1 MDRRNFLN
9 IMALTA
15 SGTALGGNSFSN
27 HLFHPPAGSSVSS
40 VVKRFGDGRDW
51 FFEKRFGMFVHWGL
65 YAIPAVHEQYQQRY
79 GIPRKEY
86 EKYAKIWNPVDFEPE
101 RWLDLMQE
109 AGMKYITFTTK
120 HHDGFCLWDTKQTSF
135 NVMNTPYKKDIVGM
149 LADACHKRDIP
160 ISFYYSVVDW
170 HNPYY
175 PNKGRHHELPA
186 PEKGDK
192 PDWGK
197 YMEFVK
203 AQVRELCT
211 NYGKVSGFWWDM
223 NVPEYKDPSI
233 NDMIRELQP
242 DAVINNRGFDE
253 GDFGTPERDY
263 HKGLSDMK
271 AFTKPTEACQ
281 SVGMQSWGYRKDED
295 YYADRYLM
303 MSIDSYLSRGANY
316 LLNVGPDDKGV
327 IPGMS
332 AGILKR
338 IGRWYDHVE
347 ESYAGAKLVTGKIKN
362 NSIMVTS
369 KDNTL
374 YIHLNSLPV
383 GNTAS
388 LYPLTTLPAKAELL
402 NTGQELRCVVERKP
416 YEKEAFLWVQNIPVN
431 ELSNEIPVLKLE
443 FTKPLNEILK

>member
-1 MDRRNFLN
+1 
-9 IMALTA
+9 
-15 SGTALGGNSFSN
+15 
-27 HLFHPPAGSSVSS
+27 
-40 VVKRFGDGRDW
+40 
-51 FFEKRFGMFVHWGL
+51 
-65 YAIPAVHEQYQQRY
+65 
-79 GIPRKEY
+79 
-86 EKYAKIWNPVDFEPE
+86 
-101 RWLDLMQE
+101 
-109 AGMKYITFTTK
+109 
-120 HHDGFCLWDTKQTSF
+120 
-135 NVMNTPYKKDIVGM
+135 
-149 LADACHKRDIP
+149 
-160 ISFYYSVVDW
+160 
-170 HNPYY
+170 
-175 PNKGRHHELPA
+175 
-186 PEKGDK
+186 
-192 PDWGK
+192 
-197 YMEFVK
+197 MEFVK

-242 DAVINNRGFDE
+242 DAVINNRGFVE

-263 HKGLSDMK
+263 HKELSDMK
-271 AFTKPTEACQ
+271 AFAKPTEACQ

-316 LLNVGPDDKGV
+316 LLNAGPDDKGI

-338 IGRWYDHVE
+338 IGRWYGHVE
-347 ESYAGAKLVTGKIKN
+347 EAYAGAKLVTGKIKN

-374 YIHLNSLPV
+374 YIHLNRLPV

-388 LYPLTTLPAKAELL
+388 LYPLTTLPAKVELL

-443 FTKPLNEILK
+443 FAKPLNEVLK